1 MRSVLAR
8 QCLRALAFAV
18 TLLALLGAAPQ
29 IGAQGGEP
37 QYFAIRGAKIVP
49 VSGPPLENATV
60 VMAHGVI
67 KAIGKD
73 IAIPPDAW
81 IIEGKGLVVYPGL
94 FDSFTD
100 VGLPVAT
107 PAPGGANEGAG
118 GGRRAP
124 ATGEISRGPEDRPG
138 TTPWRSAADELTLS
152 DKRIESWRNSGFT
165 TVVSAPK
172 GGMFPGQAAV
182 LDLAGERAGEMVV
195 KAPVAFPVSFEA
207 RGGFGN
213 FPGSLMG
220 ALAYAH
226 QVWIDTDWSARAQAM
241 YEQNPRGVARPHYD
255 RTEAVLGQAAE
266 EHMLVLIPANN
277 SVQLRRAI
285 DLVDLWQLDH
295 GDHVDAVIYGG
306 QMGYEVAGEIAARKQ
321 KIPVLVNLKW
331 PEREKDADPDER
343 PSLRTL
349 RFRDQAPSSPA
360 ALAKAGIP
368 FAFYSGG
375 ITAPKDMLK
384 AAKKSIEAGLAPDAA
399 LRALTLTPAEIYRV
413 ADRLG
418 SIENGKI
425 ANLVVTDGDIF
436 DEKTKIKMVF
446 VDGKRFETHEPEKPK
461 DPPKGNLTGKW
472 KLSYTTPEGPEEST
486 LDVEMA
492 TDGALS
498 GTTTSKRGTAS
509 ILSGYL
515 SVDKFSYTI
524 NIPIEGN
531 PTDVVFSGT
540 FDGTTLK
547 GNIDVMGYSIEFTG
561 AKAAPQAAATS
572 DSAVHNQTSDDS
584 IAAGGAL

>member
-73 IAIPPDAW
+73 VAIPPDAW
-81 IIEGKGLVVYPGL
+81 IIEGKGLMVYPGL

-100 VGLPVAT
+100 VGLPAAAS
-107 PAPGGANEGAG
+107 PAGGTSEGAA

-152 DKRIESWRNSGFT
+152 DKRIESWRNGGFT
-165 TVVSAPK
+165 TVLSAPK

-182 LDLAGERAGEMVV
+182 LDLAGDRASEMVV
-195 KAPVAFPVSFEA
+195 KTPVAFPVSLQPS
-207 RGGFGN
+207 GGFGN
-213 FPGSLMG
+213 FPGSIMG
-220 ALAYAH
+220 ALAYVH
-226 QVWIDTDWSARAQAM
+226 QVWIDTEWSARAQAM
-241 YEQNPRGVARPHYD
+241 YEKNPRGVARPRYD
-255 RTEAVLGQAAE
+255 RTEAVLGEAVE

-277 SVQLRRAI
+277 SVQLQRAI
-285 DLVDLWQLDH
+285 ELVDLWQLNH
-295 GDHVDAVIYGG
+295 GDHVDGVIYGG
-306 QMGYEVAGEIAARKQ
+306 QMGYEVAGEIGARKQ

-331 PEREKDADPDER
+331 PEAEKDADPDEK

-349 RFRDQAPSSPA
+349 RFRDKAPSSPA
-360 ALAKAGIP
+360 ALAKAGVP

-375 ITAPKDMLK
+375 ITAPKDIIK
-384 AAKKSIEAGLAPDAA
+384 AAKKSIDAGLAPDAA
-399 LRALTLTPAEIYRV
+399 LRAMTLTPAEIFGV
-413 ADRLG
+413 ADRTG
-418 SIENGKI
+418 SIEVGKI
-425 ANLVVTDGDIF
+425 ANLVVTDGNLF

-461 DPPKGNLTGKW
+461 DPPKGTMAGKW
-472 KLSYTTPEGPEEST
+472 KLTYTTPEGPEEST
-486 LDVEMA
+486 LDLDMA
-492 TDGALS
+492 SDGTLS
-498 GTTTSKRGTAS
+498 GTVTSKRGTTS
-509 ILSGYL
+509 IISGYL
-515 SVDKFSYTI
+515 SVDKFKFTI

-531 PTDVVFSGT
+531 PSDVVFSGT
-540 FDGTTLK
+540 LDGSSVK
-547 GNIDVMGYSIEFTG
+547 GTIDVLGYSIEFTG
-561 AKAAPQAAATS
+561 TKPTAQAAATAGPGIPS
-572 DSAVHNQTSDDS
+572 RSSNDSSVV
-584 IAAGGAL
+584 GGAL